1 MTAESFTRTHAT
13 LTNVVIF
20 AGPGLL
26 ALVVAVVLPH
36 PASGSPAG
44 LVLAALLLVGVTVSV
59 LALGPDPAPTM
70 ELAVPPLLYTLV
82 VATLRHVE
90 GGAESGLSFLLLV
103 PVFWVALYGSRRYVL
118 VVVAATA
125 AALLVP
131 ILVVGAPL
139 YPDGEW
145 RRSLVWLVVSPLLGL
160 SVQSLVRRARSANE
174 ELAAHEDLLLRVAQV
189 VRELPRDPKRARREI
204 CKVARELAGAD
215 LAYLCE
221 LDEVGNLVTSERDG
235 EPSASFT
242 VALGGETTLVG
253 TAYLTRRPQFSAD
266 PLNDPRVH
274 RPLAAELQA
283 KALLCCPVLRG
294 HEPLG
299 VLGVVWTRS
308 GVTSGNRAQAAVDLL
323 AGEAA
328 AAIERADLLA
338 RLTDQSQTDPLT
350 GLDNRRHWDLTI
362 SEALLRAGR
371 HRRPLC
377 VGLIDLDHFKR
388 YNDAY
393 GHQQGDQLLKEAAA
407 AWRAQ
412 LRESDTL
419 ARWGGEEFA
428 VLLPDCGVTTAAVV
442 LERLRTS
449 VPRGQHCSIGLASW
463 DGEQEPNALMAAADA
478 ALYAAKQAGRNR
490 LMTLG

>member
-1 MTAESFTRTHAT
+1 MTGETPTRAHAA
-13 LTNVVIF
+13 LTNVATF
-20 AGPGLL
+20 AGPALL
-26 ALVVAVVLPH
+26 ALVVAVALPYSTSR
-36 PASGSPAG
+36 PVAG
-44 LVLAALLLVGVTVSV
+44 LVVAGLLLLGVTVSV
-59 LALGPDPAPTM
+59 LALGPDPAPTA
-70 ELAVPPLLYTLV
+70 ELAVPPLLYCLV

-90 GGAESGLSFLLLV
+90 GGAESGLSYLLLV
-103 PVFWVALYGSRRYVL
+103 PVFWVALYGSRRHVL

-125 AALLVP
+125 AVLVVP

-139 YPDGEW
+139 YPAGEW
-145 RRSLVWLVVSPLLGL
+145 RRSLVWLVVSPLVGL
-160 SVQSLVRRARSANE
+160 SVQSLVRRIREAAE
-174 ELAAHEDLLLRVAQV
+174 ELRAHEELLVRVAQV
-189 VRELPRDPKRARREI
+189 VRELPRDPQRARHEI
-204 CKVARELAGAD
+204 CRAACELAGAD
-215 LAYLCE
+215 SAYLCE
-221 LDEVGNLVTSERDG
+221 PDEVGNLVTTVRVG
-235 EPSASFT
+235 EPLPAFT

-253 TAYLTRRPQFSAD
+253 TAYLSRRPLFSAD
-266 PLNDPRVH
+266 PLHDPAVH
-274 RPLAAELQA
+274 RRLAADMRA
-283 KALLCCPVLRG
+283 TALLCCPVIRG
-294 HEPLG
+294 QEPLG

-308 GVTSGNRAQAAVDLL
+308 GAAVAGRARAAVDLL

-350 GLDNRRHWDLTI
+350 GLANRRHWDATL
-362 SEALLRAGR
+362 SGALLRAGR
-371 HRRPLC
+371 HRRVLC
-377 VGLIDLDHFKR
+377 VGLVDLDHFKR

-428 VLLPDCGVTTAAVV
+428 VLLPDCGVDTASVV

-449 VPRGQHCSIGLASW
+449 VPRQQHCSIGLASW

-490 LMTLG
+490 LTTFG